1 MSRIFDEWSL
11 LEDPGI
17 LFLAM
22 RTHINKKLRRDDLQA
37 AVLPGSGVT
46 EAFENALAHDE
57 ASSAVGQLC
66 RLGAAQ
72 WTNLTTT
79 NGRRS
84 NAGLFL
90 RMMQA
95 IDDAFLAIH
104 PRTAIAP
111 VSLGGVPLAAWLIAL
126 RNRRQEEG
134 DYARA
139 AGERLIAR
147 GPFGRGARAPCDLA
161 TFSLRDQFAAISV
174 ARDTLM
180 EDGRTLSLSIKVIAQ
195 GIARGVGPTRSKIGS
210 ETISLAPLAEADDD
224 LTRNVRL
231 DQGTHYIDI
240 MKGGSFAPAD
250 RLARL
255 IGECGQADILMMPEL
270 VFDAG
275 DADALRQALATASG
289 DRPRLVVGG
298 SRLVDNGDFPPWNA
312 SEVLNAAGTPLWE
325 HRKVSAYGMPSET
338 FDNLKI
344 EGIEEAERLEEQIS
358 WSEEVTIADI
368 DGLGR
373 CLVLICQ
380 DLMMDVV
387 EQILRDY
394 EPDWVLVP
402 ILDSGTNF
410 KRWPFRRILDLS
422 AIGPAR
428 FAVVSSLTMLHWRK
442 TIFPGEQ
449 IGVAVGP
456 RTIFRASKR
465 EDKEAAAQEINCESA
480 ERRHGS
486 VQWRLGDWRTV
497 NKASVGE

>member
-1 MSRIFDEWSL
+1 MSRIFDEWAR

-22 RTHINKKLRRDDLQA
+22 RTHINEKLRRDDLQA
-37 AVLPGSGVT
+37 AVLPGSNVT
-46 EAFENALAHDE
+46 ETFENALGQDE
-57 ASSAVGQLC
+57 ASSAVKQLC

-72 WTNLTTT
+72 WTDLTTSD
-79 NGRRS
+79 GRRS

-90 RMMQA
+90 HMMKA

-104 PRTAIAP
+104 PRSAIAP
-111 VSLGGVPLAAWLIAL
+111 VPLGGVPLPAWLIAL

-139 AGERLIAR
+139 AGECLIAR
-147 GPFGRGARAPCDLA
+147 GPFGRGARAPSDLA
-161 TFSLRDQFAAISV
+161 TFSLTDQFAAISV
-174 ARDTLM
+174 ASRTVR
-180 EDGRTLSLSIKVIAQ
+180 EDGRPLNLSIKVIAQ
-195 GIARGVGPTRSKIGS
+195 GIARGVRPTRSKIGS

-224 LTRNVRL
+224 LTRDVRV
-231 DQGTHYIDI
+231 DEGTHYIDI
-240 MKGGSFAPAD
+240 TKGGSFAPAD
-250 RLARL
+250 KLAQL

-275 DADALRQALATASG
+275 DADALRQTLATASG

-298 SRLVDNGDFPPWNA
+298 SRLVDNGDFPPWNG

-344 EGIEEAERLEEQIS
+344 DGIDDAKRLEEQIS
-358 WSEEVTIADI
+358 WSSEVTIADI

-373 CLVLICQ
+373 CIVFICQ
-380 DLMMDVV
+380 DLMMNAV
-387 EQILRDY
+387 EQILREY

-410 KRWPFRRILDLS
+410 DRWPFRRIEDLS

-449 IGVAVGP
+449 IGIAVGP
-456 RTIFRASKR
+456 RTIFRASR
-465 EDKEAAAQEINCESA
+465 GDDKPAVAQEIECESA

-486 VQWRLGDWRTV
+486 VQWRLGRWRTV
-497 NKASVGE
+497 NKASVAR